1 MRKLLRTHGST
12 ILVALVTSAVFA
24 GGPAIAAIVAN
35 AHRVDGKHAVGSSA
49 SASQRAGKLV
59 ATNSA
64 GRLPNNIIAKAND
77 SDKLDGQDSSA
88 FLGAGAKAAD
98 SDRLDGRDSSEFLGD
113 TVTVVQNFTNFASNN
128 FGTGSVFCP
137 AGYTATGGGVD
148 PANVLELAVT
158 SSAPLVGGTRPQGLV
173 NGQHGSSNGWFGA
186 VARQTSTGDFSFKVA
201 VICSQ
206 S

>member
-35 AHRVDGKHAVGSSA
+35 SHRVDGKHAVGSSA
-49 SASQRAGKLV
+49 SSAQRAGKLV
-59 ATNSA
+59 ATNSS
-64 GRLPNNIIAKAND
+64 GKLPNNIIAKAND
-77 SDKLDGQDSSA
+77 ANK
-88 FLGAGAKAAD
+88 
-98 SDRLDGRDSSEFLGD
+98 LDGRDSSEFLGD

-148 PANVLELAVT
+148 PTNVLELAVT
-158 SSAPLVGGTRPQGLV
+158 ASAPLVNNTRPQGLV
-173 NGQHGSSNGWFGA
+173 NGQHGSANGWFGA
-186 VARQTSTGDFSFKVA
+186 VARQTGSGDFDFKIA
-201 VICSQ
+201 VICSR